1 MNVGILMITHG
12 NVGAVLLQAATHVL
26 GVCPLT
32 TQTLSAP
39 PDCDPDQIYLEAL
52 TITQKLDHGDGV
64 LVLTDLYGS
73 TPCNIACRL
82 HEQHAVSVVAGLN
95 LPMLV
100 RLLNY
105 PDLPLGELTEKAV
118 SGGRDGVQLCLSQES
133 TRHAK

>member
-1 MNVGILMITHG
+1 MNAGILIITHG

-32 TQTLSAP
+32 VQTLSAAQ
-39 PDCDPDQIYLEAL
+39 DCDPEAVYLDAV
-52 TITQKLDHGDGV
+52 TMARQLDHGDGV

-82 HEQHAVSVVAGLN
+82 QDQHDVIVVAGLN

-105 PDLPLGELTEKAV
+105 PHLSLDELAEKAA
-118 SGGRDGVQLCLSQES
+118 SGGRDGVQLCLTQEIS
-133 TRHAK
+133 RHAK